1 MEQKRTNLSDHMEGF
16 EEPIVDY
23 KKYETSFRRWL
34 VSEIELGYMSVS
46 QAKEKFKLPL
56 RFDKLYKVWQQK
68 YSSKI
73 HVSLSL
79 MTAEEQIEHENLQR
93 RIKELEDLLERSQIK
108 NVLLETIV
116 DIAEKEFKLEL
127 RKKAGPKQ

>member
-1 MEQKRTNLSDHMEGF
+1 MEKRANLSNHMEGF

-34 VSEIELGYMSVS
+34 VSEIELGYMTVA
-46 QAKEKFKLPL
+46 QARDRFSLPKH
-56 RFDKLYKVWQQK
+56 FHVLYKVWQQK

-79 MTAEEQIEHENLQR
+79 MTAEEQIEHEKLQR
-93 RIKELEDLLERSQIK
+93 RIKELENLLDRSQKK
-108 NVLLETIV
+108 NVLLESIL